1 MLLYFAVMSKYVSVL
16 ARLVGVGAML
26 LTACGAAG
34 GDAFDGTA
42 EADALDS
49 EAAVSSPVDA
59 GVTLRVTATALNFR
73 SGPDTS
79 YKVLD
84 VLNYGTN
91 VVSVTRSGGDGWVNV
106 KSPDGTK
113 GWASRKYLQ
122 VVAGSGTSTASC
134 DPSRAKGAV
143 GGYQKAL
150 HDVIAWAEGTRGYS
164 KDGYNVMF
172 SYKLMSSCGSH
183 PNQCISYG
191 SSCSTA
197 AGRYQFLTSTWKGAK
212 NALNLPSFEPEN
224 QELAGKYL
232 ISTVRKVT
240 VPQSRPMSAAEFS
253 NAMSKLSY
261 EWASLPPGRYG
272 QPNKTQTQM
281 RSMYCSLAGC

>member
-1 MLLYFAVMSKYVSVL
+1 MMLRISFMTNYVRLL
-16 ARLVGVGAML
+16 AQIVGVGAMF
-26 LTACGAAG
+26 LTACAAAG
-34 GDAFDGTA
+34 DAIDLESEA
-42 EADALDS
+42 EALDY
-49 EAAVSSPVDA
+49 EAAVSSPVNA
-59 GVTLRVTATALNFR
+59 GVTLRVTASALNLR

-79 YKVLD
+79 YKVLA
-84 VLNYGTN
+84 VLAHGTK
-91 VVSVTRSGGDGWVNV
+91 VTSVTRSGGDGWVNV
-106 KSPDGTK
+106 KSPAGTK

-122 VVAGSGTSTASC
+122 VVSTSSSSSSTC
-134 DPSRAKGAV
+134 DPSRAKGTV
-143 GGYQKAL
+143 GSYQKSL

-172 SYKLMSSCGSH
+172 NYKLMSSCGSH

-197 AGRYQFLTSTWKGAK
+197 AGRYQFLNSTWKGARS
-212 NALNLPSFEPEN
+212 ALNLSSFEPEN
-224 QELAGKYL
+224 QELAGQYL
-232 ISTVRKVT
+232 IRTVRKVT

-272 QPNKTQTQM
+272 QSSKTHTQM
-281 RSMYCSLAGC
+281 RSKYCSLAGC

>member
-1 MLLYFAVMSKYVSVL
+1 MFI
-16 ARLVGVGAML
+16 
-26 LTACGAAG
+26 TACGAAG
-34 GDAFDGTA
+34 GDGYDGESEA
-42 EADALDS
+42 EALDS
-49 EAAVSSPVDA
+49 ESAVSSPVEA
-59 GVTLRVTATALNFR
+59 GVTLRVVASALNLR

-84 VLNYGTN
+84 VLEYGAKVT
-91 VVSVTRSGGDGWVNV
+91 SVTQSGGDGWVHV
-106 KSPDGTK
+106 KSPDGTT

-122 VVAGSGTSTASC
+122 VVSGSSSGSSGSSSSATC
-134 DPSRAKGAV
+134 DPSRAQGAV
-143 GGYQKAL
+143 GSYQKAL

-172 SYKLMSSCGSH
+172 SYKLMSSCTNH

-191 SSCSTA
+191 STCSTA
-197 AGRYQFLTSTWKGAK
+197 AGRYQFLTTTWKGAK
-212 NALNLPSFEPEN
+212 NALNLSSFEPNN
-224 QELAGKYL
+224 QELAAKYL
-232 ISTVRKVT
+232 VGTVRHVT
-240 VPQSRPMSAAEFS
+240 VPQSRPMTAAEFS

-272 QPNKTQTQM
+272 QPSKTQTQM